1 MQYVNFGSAGV
12 KVSRVALG
20 LGLRGQHDEKEA
32 RNLVAASLDLGVNL
46 FDCANIYGLGDDRA
60 FRGTSE
66 VLLGKALQG
75 RRDEVV
81 ITSKV
86 RGEIGDGPNDSGLS
100 RYHILRE
107 AERSLRRLNTDRIDV
122 YLIHGLDETT
132 PVEETFGALDS
143 LVQQGKVRYVGIC
156 NHQAW
161 QVMKALRVQERL
173 NAAPAITVQNP
184 YNLLNRELEREM
196 FPMVAEMGL
205 GVMVFSPLAVGLL
218 SGTYTP
224 DSMPEE
230 NSLWGGRRR
239 HAFQDTL
246 RDRAAD
252 VVAEV
257 IAVAER
263 VGATPGQVSQAW
275 ILSRPEVTCIISGA
289 DVPAHIEDTVGAVG
303 LELPVEEIRR
313 LDLVSAGLQTVLDGS
328 VFEPDR

>member
-20 LGLRGQHDEKEA
+20 LGLRGQGDEMEA
-32 RNLVAASLDLGVNL
+32 RNLIAAALDQGVNL
-46 FDCANIYGLGDDRA
+46 FDCANVYGLSDDRA
-60 FRGTSE
+60 NRGTSE
-66 VLLGKALQG
+66 KLLGKALQG

-86 RGEIGDGPNDSGLS
+86 RSAIGDGPNDVGLS

-107 AERSLRRLNTDRIDV
+107 VERSLRRLNTDRIDV

-132 PVEETFGALDS
+132 PLEETLQALDS

-161 QVMKALRVQERL
+161 QVVKALHVQERL
-173 NAAPAITVQNP
+173 NAAPLITVQNP

-196 FPMVAEMGL
+196 FPMVAEMGV
-205 GVMVFSPLAVGLL
+205 GVMVYSPLAVGLL
-218 SGTYTP
+218 SGDYRRDT
-224 DSMPEE
+224 MPEE

-239 HAFQDTL
+239 NAFQEVL
-246 RDRAAD
+246 RERAAD
-252 VVAEV
+252 VVEEV
-257 IAVAER
+257 VAVAER
-263 VGATPGQVSQAW
+263 LGATPGQVSQAW
-275 ILSRPEVTCIISGA
+275 VLSHPEVTCIISGA

-303 LELPVEEIRR
+303 LELPAEEIRR
-313 LDLVSAGLQTVLDGS
+313 LDVVSTGLQTALDGS
-328 VFEPDR
+328 IFEPDR

>member
-20 LGLRGQHDEKEA
+20 LGLRGQGDEKEA
-32 RNLVAASLDLGVNL
+32 RNLIAAALDQGVNL
-46 FDCANIYGLGDDRA
+46 FDCANVYGLKDDQA
-60 FRGTSE
+60 NRGTSE
-66 VLLGKALQG
+66 TLLGKALQG

-86 RGEIGDGPNDSGLS
+86 RGAVGDGPNDIGLS

-132 PVEETFGALDS
+132 PLEETLRALDS
-143 LVQQGKVRYVGIC
+143 LVQEGKVRYVGIC

-161 QVMKALRVQERL
+161 QVVQALRVQERL
-173 NAAPAITVQNP
+173 NAAPLITVQNP

-196 FPMVAEMGL
+196 FPMVAEMGV
-205 GVMVFSPLAVGLL
+205 GVMVYSPLAVGLL
-218 SGTYTP
+218 SGDYRRDT
-224 DSMPEE
+224 MPEE

-239 HAFQDTL
+239 HSFQDVL
-246 RDRAAD
+246 RDRVAD
-252 VVAEV
+252 VVEEV
-257 IAVAER
+257 VAVAER
-263 VGATPGQVSQAW
+263 LGATPGQVSQAW
-275 ILSRPEVTCIISGA
+275 VLSHPEVTCIISGA

-303 LELPVEEIRR
+303 LELPAEEIRR
-313 LDLVSAGLQTVLDGS
+313 LDVVSTGLQTALDGS
-328 VFEPDR
+328 IFEPDR

>member
-20 LGLRGQHDEKEA
+20 LGLRGQGDEKEA
-32 RNLVAASLDLGVNL
+32 RNLIAAALDLGVNL
-46 FDCANIYGLGDDRA
+46 FDCANIYGLKDDRA
-60 FRGTSE
+60 NSGTSE
-66 VLLGKALQG
+66 KLLGKALQG

-86 RGEIGDGPNDSGLS
+86 RGAIGDGPNDIGLS

-107 AERSLRRLNTDRIDV
+107 AERSLWRLNTDRIDV

-132 PVEETFGALDS
+132 PWEETLRALDS

-161 QVMKALRVQERL
+161 QVVQALRVQERL
-173 NAAPAITVQNP
+173 NAAPLITVQNP

-196 FPMVAEMGL
+196 FPMVAEIGV
-205 GVMVFSPLAVGLL
+205 GVMVYSPLAVGLL
-218 SGTYTP
+218 SGDYRRDT
-224 DSMPEE
+224 MPEE

-239 HAFQDTL
+239 HAFQDVL

-252 VVAEV
+252 VVEEV
-257 IAVAER
+257 VAVAER
-263 VGATPGQVSQAW
+263 LEATPGQVSQAW
-275 ILSRPEVTCIISGA
+275 VLSQPEVTCIISGA
-289 DVPAHIEDTVGAVG
+289 DVTAHIEDTVGAVG
-303 LELPVEEIRR
+303 LELPAEEIRR
-313 LDLVSAGLQTVLDGS
+313 LDVVSAGLQTALDGS
-328 VFEPDR
+328 IFEPDR

>member
-20 LGLRGQHDEKEA
+20 LGLRGQGDEKEA
-32 RNLVAASLDLGVNL
+32 RNLIAAALDQGVNL
-46 FDCANIYGLGDDRA
+46 FDCANVYGLKDDQA
-60 FRGTSE
+60 NRGTSE
-66 VLLGKALQG
+66 TLLGKALQG

-86 RGEIGDGPNDSGLS
+86 RGAVGDGPNDIGLS

-132 PVEETFGALDS
+132 PLEETLRALDS
-143 LVQQGKVRYVGIC
+143 LVQEGKVRYVGIC

-161 QVMKALRVQERL
+161 QVVQALRVQERL
-173 NAAPAITVQNP
+173 NAAPLITVQNP

-205 GVMVFSPLAVGLL
+205 GVMVYSPLAVGLL
-218 SGTYTP
+218 SGDYRRDT
-224 DSMPEE
+224 MPEE

-239 HAFQDTL
+239 HSFQDVL
-246 RDRAAD
+246 RDRVAD
-252 VVAEV
+252 VVEEV
-257 IAVAER
+257 VAMAER
-263 VGATPGQVSQAW
+263 LGATPGQVSQAW
-275 ILSRPEVTCIISGA
+275 VLSHPEVTCIISGA

-303 LELPVEEIRR
+303 LELPAEEIRR
-313 LDLVSAGLQTVLDGS
+313 LDVVSTGLQTALDGS
-328 VFEPDR
+328 IFEPDR

>member
-1 MQYVNFGSAGV
+1 
-12 KVSRVALG
+12 
-20 LGLRGQHDEKEA
+20 
-32 RNLVAASLDLGVNL
+32 
-46 FDCANIYGLGDDRA
+46 
-60 FRGTSE
+60 
-66 VLLGKALQG
+66 
-75 RRDEVV
+75 VV

-161 QVMKALRVQERL
+161 QVVKALRVQERL

-205 GVMVFSPLAVGLL
+205 GVMVYSPLAVGLL

-224 DSMPEE
+224 DNMPEE

-239 HAFQDTL
+239 H
-246 RDRAAD
+246 
-252 VVAEV
+252 
-257 IAVAER
+257 
-263 VGATPGQVSQAW
+263 GATRRGGATARGDAPSSWRGGNEWARARGCSWRPCRTAGSTNGG
-275 ILSRPEVTCIISGA
+275 SRSRWCA
-289 DVPAHIEDTVGAVG
+289 
-303 LELPVEEIRR
+303 
-313 LDLVSAGLQTVLDGS
+313 
-328 VFEPDR
+328 

>member
-1 MQYVNFGSAGV
+1 MKYVNFGSAGV

-20 LGLRGQHDEKEA
+20 LGLRGQGDEKEA
-32 RNLVAASLDLGVNL
+32 RNLVAAALDQGVNL
-46 FDCANIYGLGDDRA
+46 FDCANVYGLSDDRA
-60 FRGTSE
+60 NRGTSE
-66 VLLGKALQG
+66 ELLGKALHG

-86 RGEIGDGPNDSGLS
+86 RGAIGDGPNDIGLS

-132 PVEETFGALDS
+132 PVEETFRALDS

-161 QVMKALRVQERL
+161 QIVQTLRVQERL
-173 NAAPAITVQNP
+173 NAAPLITVQNP

-196 FPMVAEMGL
+196 FPMVAELGL
-205 GVMVFSPLAVGLL
+205 GVMVYSPLAVGLL
-218 SGTYTP
+218 SGVYRRDT
-224 DSMPEE
+224 MPEE

-239 HAFQDTL
+239 HAIQDVL

-252 VVAEV
+252 VVEEV
-257 IAVAER
+257 VAVAER
-263 VGATPGQVSQAW
+263 LGATPGQVSQAW
-275 ILSRPEVTCIISGA
+275 ILSHPEVTCIISGA
-289 DVPAHIEDTVGAVG
+289 DVPAHIEDTAGAAG
-303 LELPVEEIRR
+303 LELPAEEIRR
-313 LDLVSAGLQTVLDGS
+313 LDVVSAGLQTVLDGS

>member
-20 LGLRGQHDEKEA
+20 LGLRGQGDEKEA
-32 RNLVAASLDLGVNL
+32 RNLVAAALDQGVNL
-46 FDCANIYGLGDDRA
+46 FDCANVYGLMDDQA
-60 FRGTSE
+60 NRGTSE
-66 VLLGKALQG
+66 KLLGKALQG

-86 RGEIGDGPNDSGLS
+86 RGAIGDGPNDIGLS

-107 AERSLRRLNTDRIDV
+107 VERSLRRLNTDRIDV

-132 PVEETFGALDS
+132 PWEETLRALDS

-161 QVMKALRVQERL
+161 QVVQALRVQERL
-173 NAAPAITVQNP
+173 NAAPLITVQNP

-196 FPMVAEMGL
+196 FPMVEEIGV
-205 GVMVFSPLAVGLL
+205 GVMVYSPLAVGLL
-218 SGTYTP
+218 SGDYRRDT
-224 DSMPEE
+224 MPEE

-239 HAFQDTL
+239 HAFQDVL

-252 VVAEV
+252 VVEEV
-257 IAVAER
+257 VAVAER
-263 VGATPGQVSQAW
+263 LGATPGQVSQAW
-275 ILSRPEVTCIISGA
+275 VLSHPEVTCIISGA
-289 DVPAHIEDTVGAVG
+289 DVGAHIEDTVGAVG
-303 LELPVEEIRR
+303 LELPAEEIRR
-313 LDLVSAGLQTVLDGS
+313 LDVVSAGLQSALDGS
-328 VFEPDR
+328 IFEPDR

>member
-20 LGLRGQHDEKEA
+20 LGLRGQGDEKEA
-32 RNLVAASLDLGVNL
+32 RNLIAAALDQGVNL
-46 FDCANIYGLGDDRA
+46 FDCANVYGLKDDWA
-60 FRGTSE
+60 NRGTSE
-66 VLLGKALQG
+66 KLLGKALHG

-86 RGEIGDGPNDSGLS
+86 RSAVGDGPNDIGLS

-132 PVEETFGALDS
+132 PLEETLRALDS
-143 LVQQGKVRYVGIC
+143 LVQEGKVRYVGIC

-161 QVMKALRVQERL
+161 QVVQALRVQERL
-173 NAAPAITVQNP
+173 NAAPLITVQNP

-196 FPMVAEMGL
+196 FPMVAEMGV
-205 GVMVFSPLAVGLL
+205 GVMVYSPLAVGLL
-218 SGTYTP
+218 SGDYRRET
-224 DSMPEE
+224 MPEE

-239 HAFQDTL
+239 HAFQDAL

-252 VVAEV
+252 VVEEV
-257 IAVAER
+257 VAVAER
-263 VGATPGQVSQAW
+263 LGATPGQVSQAW
-275 ILSRPEVTCIISGA
+275 VLSHPEGDVHHLRRGCAGAHRGHGRRGRSG
-289 DVPAHIEDTVGAVG
+289 I
-303 LELPVEEIRR
+303 
-313 LDLVSAGLQTVLDGS
+313 AG
-328 VFEPDR
+328 

>member
-20 LGLRGQHDEKEA
+20 LGLRGQGDEKEA
-32 RNLVAASLDLGVNL
+32 RNLIAAALDLGVNL
-46 FDCANIYGLGDDRA
+46 FDCANIYGLKDDRA
-60 FRGTSE
+60 NSGTSE
-66 VLLGKALQG
+66 KLLGKALQG

-86 RGEIGDGPNDSGLS
+86 RGAVGDGPNDIGLS

-132 PVEETFGALDS
+132 PLEETLRALDS
-143 LVQQGKVRYVGIC
+143 LVQEGKVRYVGIC

-161 QVMKALRVQERL
+161 QVVQALRVQERL
-173 NAAPAITVQNP
+173 NAAPLITVQHP

-196 FPMVAEMGL
+196 FPMVAEMGV
-205 GVMVFSPLAVGLL
+205 GVMVYSPLAVGLL
-218 SGTYTP
+218 SGDYRRDT
-224 DSMPEE
+224 MPEE

-239 HAFQDTL
+239 HSFQDVL
-246 RDRAAD
+246 RDRVAD
-252 VVAEV
+252 VVEEV
-257 IAVAER
+257 VAVAER
-263 VGATPGQVSQAW
+263 LGATPGQVSQAW
-275 ILSRPEVTCIISGA
+275 VLSHPEVTCIISGA

-303 LELPVEEIRR
+303 LELPAEEIRR
-313 LDLVSAGLQTVLDGS
+313 LDVVSTGLQTALDGS
-328 VFEPDR
+328 IFEPDR

>member
-20 LGLRGQHDEKEA
+20 LGLRGQGDEKEA
-32 RNLVAASLDLGVNL
+32 RNLVAAALDQGVNL
-46 FDCANIYGLGDDRA
+46 FDCANVYGLKDDWA
-60 FRGTSE
+60 NRGTSE
-66 VLLGKALQG
+66 KLLGKALHG

-86 RGEIGDGPNDSGLS
+86 RSAVGDGPNDIGLS

-132 PVEETFGALDS
+132 PLEETLRALDS
-143 LVQQGKVRYVGIC
+143 LVQEGKVRYVGIC

-161 QVMKALRVQERL
+161 QVVQALRVQERL
-173 NAAPAITVQNP
+173 NAAPLITVQNP

-205 GVMVFSPLAVGLL
+205 GVMVYSPLAVGLL
-218 SGTYTP
+218 SGVYRP
-224 DSMPEE
+224 DTLPEE
-230 NSLWGGRRR
+230 HSLWGGRRR
-239 HAFQDTL
+239 HAFQDVV
-246 RDRAAD
+246 RDRVVD

-257 IAVAER
+257 IAIAER
-263 VGATPGQVSQAW
+263 LGATPGQVSQAW
-275 ILSRPEVTCIISGA
+275 VLSHPEVTCIISGA

-303 LELPVEEIRR
+303 LELPAEEIRR
-313 LDLVSAGLQTVLDGS
+313 LDVVSTGLQTALDGS
-328 VFEPDR
+328 IFEPDR

>member
-20 LGLRGQHDEKEA
+20 LGLRGQGDEKEA
-32 RNLVAASLDLGVNL
+32 RNLVAAALDQGVNL
-46 FDCANIYGLGDDRA
+46 FDCANVYGLGDDR
-60 FRGTSE
+60 RNLGTSE
-66 VLLGKALQG
+66 MLLGKALHG

-86 RGEIGDGPNDSGLS
+86 RGAIGDGPNDSGLS

-107 AERSLRRLNTDRIDV
+107 AERTLKRLNTDRIDV
-122 YLIHGLDETT
+122 YLIHGPDETT
-132 PVEETFGALDS
+132 PMEETLLAMDS
-143 LVQQGKVRYVGIC
+143 LVQQGKIRYVGIC

-161 QVMKALRVQERL
+161 QVVQTLRLQERL
-173 NAAPAITVQNP
+173 NAAPLITLQNP
-184 YNLLNRELEREM
+184 YNLLNRELEREV

-205 GVMVFSPLAVGLL
+205 GVMVYSPLAVGLL
-218 SGTYTP
+218 SGVYKP
-224 DSMPEE
+224 DALPEE
-230 NSLWGGRRR
+230 DSLWGGRRG
-239 HAFQDTL
+239 HAFQNVV
-246 RDRAAD
+246 RDRVAD

-275 ILSRPEVTCIISGA
+275 ILSHPEVTCVISGA

-303 LELPVEEIRR
+303 LELPAEEIRR
-313 LDLVSAGLQTVLDGS
+313 LDDVSKGLQTVLDGS

>member
-32 RNLVAASLDLGVNL
+32 RNLVAATLDLGVNL

-66 VLLGKALQG
+66 ALLGKALQG

-86 RGEIGDGPNDSGLS
+86 RGAIGDGPNDQGLS

-132 PVEETFGALDS
+132 PVEETFRALDS

-161 QVMKALRVQERL
+161 QVVKALRVQERL

-205 GVMVFSPLAVGLL
+205 GVMVYSPLAVGLL

-224 DSMPEE
+224 DNMPEE

-275 ILSRPEVTCIISGA
+275 ILSRPQVTCIISGA
-289 DVPAHIEDTVGAVG
+289 DVPAHIEDTVGAVN
-303 LELPVEEIRR
+303 LDLPKEEIRR

-328 VFEPDR
+328 AFEPDR

>member
-20 LGLRGQHDEKEA
+20 LGLRGQGDEKEA
-32 RNLVAASLDLGVNL
+32 RNLVAAALDQGVNL
-46 FDCANIYGLGDDRA
+46 FDCANVYGLSDDRA
-60 FRGTSE
+60 NRGTSE
-66 VLLGKALQG
+66 KLLGKALQG

-86 RGEIGDGPNDSGLS
+86 RGEIGDGPNDMGLS

-107 AERSLRRLNTDRIDV
+107 VERSLRRLNTDRIDV

-132 PVEETFGALDS
+132 PVEETFRALDS
-143 LVQQGKVRYVGIC
+143 LVQEGKVRYVGIC

-161 QVMKALRVQERL
+161 QVVQALRVQERL
-173 NAAPAITVQNP
+173 NAAPLITVQNP

-218 SGTYTP
+218 SGVYRRDT
-224 DSMPEE
+224 MPEE

-239 HAFQDTL
+239 HAFQDVL
-246 RDRAAD
+246 RDRATD
-252 VVAEV
+252 VVEEV
-257 IAVAER
+257 IAIAER
-263 VGATPGQVSQAW
+263 LGATPGQVSQGW
-275 ILSRPEVTCIISGA
+275 ILSHPEVTCIISGA
-289 DVPAHIEDTVGAVG
+289 DVPAHIEDTAGAVG
-303 LELPVEEIRR
+303 LELPAEEIRR
-313 LDLVSAGLQTVLDGS
+313 LNVVSAGLQTALDGS

>member
-20 LGLRGQHDEKEA
+20 LGLRGQGDEMEA
-32 RNLVAASLDLGVNL
+32 RNLIAAALDQGVNL
-46 FDCANIYGLGDDRA
+46 FDCANVYGLSDDRA
-60 FRGTSE
+60 NRGTSE
-66 VLLGKALQG
+66 KLLGKALQG

-86 RGEIGDGPNDSGLS
+86 RSAIGDGPNDVGLS

-107 AERSLRRLNTDRIDV
+107 VERSLRRLNTDRIDV
-122 YLIHGLDETT
+122 YLIHGLDDTT
-132 PVEETFGALDS
+132 PLEEKLRALDS

-161 QVMKALRVQERL
+161 QVVQALRVQERL
-173 NAAPAITVQNP
+173 NAAPLITVQNP

-205 GVMVFSPLAVGLL
+205 GVMVYSPLAVGLL
-218 SGTYTP
+218 SGDYRRDT
-224 DSMPEE
+224 MPEE

-239 HAFQDTL
+239 NAFQEVL
-246 RDRAAD
+246 RERAAD
-252 VVAEV
+252 VVEEV
-257 IAVAER
+257 VAVAER
-263 VGATPGQVSQAW
+263 LGATPGQVSQAW
-275 ILSRPEVTCIISGA
+275 ILSHPEVTCIISGA

-303 LELPVEEIRR
+303 LELPAEEIRR
-313 LDLVSAGLQTVLDGS
+313 LDVVSAGLQTALDGS
-328 VFEPDR
+328 IFEPDR

>member
-20 LGLRGQHDEKEA
+20 LGLRGQGDEKEA
-32 RNLVAASLDLGVNL
+32 RNLVAAALDQGVNL
-46 FDCANIYGLGDDRA
+46 FDCANVYGLSDDRA
-60 FRGTSE
+60 NRGTSE
-66 VLLGKALQG
+66 KLLGKALQG

-86 RGEIGDGPNDSGLS
+86 RGEIGDGPNDVGLS

-107 AERSLRRLNTDRIDV
+107 VERSLRRLNTDRIDV

-132 PVEETFGALDS
+132 PVEETFRALDS
-143 LVQQGKVRYVGIC
+143 LVQEGKVRYVGIC

-161 QVMKALRVQERL
+161 QVVQALRVQERL
-173 NAAPAITVQNP
+173 NAAPLITVQNP

-218 SGTYTP
+218 SGVYRRDT
-224 DSMPEE
+224 MPEE

-239 HAFQDTL
+239 HAFQDVL
-246 RDRAAD
+246 RDRATD
-252 VVAEV
+252 VVEEV
-257 IAVAER
+257 IAIAER
-263 VGATPGQVSQAW
+263 LGATPGQVSQAW
-275 ILSRPEVTCIISGA
+275 ILSHPEVTCIISGA
-289 DVPAHIEDTVGAVG
+289 DVPAHIEDTAGSVG
-303 LELPVEEIRR
+303 LELPAEEIRR
-313 LDLVSAGLQTVLDGS
+313 LNVVSAGLQTALDGS

>member
-20 LGLRGQHDEKEA
+20 LGLRGQGDEMEA
-32 RNLVAASLDLGVNL
+32 RNLIAAALDQGVNL
-46 FDCANIYGLGDDRA
+46 FDCANVYGLSDDRA
-60 FRGTSE
+60 NRGTSE
-66 VLLGKALQG
+66 KLLGKALQG

-86 RGEIGDGPNDSGLS
+86 RSAIGDGPNDVGLS

-107 AERSLRRLNTDRIDV
+107 VERSLRRLNTDRIDV

-132 PVEETFGALDS
+132 PLEETLQALDS

-161 QVMKALRVQERL
+161 QVVKALHVQERL
-173 NAAPAITVQNP
+173 NAAPLITVQNP

-205 GVMVFSPLAVGLL
+205 GAMVYSPLAVGLL
-218 SGTYTP
+218 SGVYRP
-224 DSMPEE
+224 DTLPEE
-230 NSLWGGRRR
+230 HSLWGGRRR
-239 HAFQDTL
+239 HAFQDVV
-246 RDRAAD
+246 RDRVVD

-257 IAVAER
+257 IAIAER
-263 VGATPGQVSQAW
+263 LGATPGQVSQAW
-275 ILSRPEVTCIISGA
+275 VLSHPEVTCIISGA

-303 LELPVEEIRR
+303 LELPAEEIRR
-313 LDLVSAGLQTVLDGS
+313 LDVVSAGLQTALDGS
-328 VFEPDR
+328 IFEPDR